1 MLNIIMKKSLLFISF
16 AVFTINSFAQS
27 APNSGTIM
35 AAAYKQAA
43 KEHKNVF
50 IMFHASW
57 CGWCKKMDA
66 SMTDPT
72 TQKYFDD
79 NFVTVHLTVQE
90 RGENKKLE
98 NRGADVFLAK
108 YKGDKAGLPFFLIM
122 DSKGNKLGDSFV
134 NGENLGCPAS
144 AEEVTSFIALLRK
157 TSKINEEQ
165 VQAVT
170 TRFRQ
175 NEAK

>member
-1 MLNIIMKKSLLFISF
+1 MKKSLLFAALF
-16 AVFTINSFAQS
+16 FTSLVSVAQA

-50 IMFHASW
+50 VMFHASW

-66 SMTDPT
+66 SMADPT
-72 TQKYFDD
+72 TQKYFND
-79 NFVTVHLTVQE
+79 NYVIAHLDVQE
-90 RGENKKLE
+90 KPEKKSLE

-108 YKGDKAGLPFFLIM
+108 YKATTAGLPFFM
-122 DSKGNKLGDSFV
+122 VMNAKGEKLGDSFV
-134 NGENLGCPAS
+134 KGENLGCPAS
-144 AEEVTSFIALLRK
+144 AEEVASFIELLKK
-157 TSKINEEQ
+157 TSQINEEQ
-165 VQAVT
+165 VTAVT
-170 TRFRQ
+170 ERFRK